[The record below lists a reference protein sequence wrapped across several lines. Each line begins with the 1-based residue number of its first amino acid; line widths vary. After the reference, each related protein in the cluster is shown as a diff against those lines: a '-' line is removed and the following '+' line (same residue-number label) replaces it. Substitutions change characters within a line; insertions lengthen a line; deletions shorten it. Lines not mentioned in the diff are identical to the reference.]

1 MPIETTNLKRNTAME
16 RARMLVVQSR
26 QSVARLKHGLFAK
39 RPELSAKAEKPW
51 PSAALRAEASAQID
65 QAARNGFVPDAH
77 VLRLYD
83 SHVAE
88 LAEMRCQ
95 LGEAEAGHQAAS
107 RQLDAM
113 FPEPP
118 VPLPEPPTPATPKN
132 YPRMGDLFGG
142 TGKASPLN

>member
-1 MPIETTNLKRNTAME
+1 MSVTIEYASLTE
-16 RARMLVVQSR
+16 RGRALITQSR
-26 QSVARLKHGLFAK
+26 KFLAGLKHGLIAK
-39 RPELSAKAEKPW
+39 RTELSAEVEKPS
-51 PSAALRAEASAQID
+51 PSAVQRADTLAQID

-83 SHVAE
+83 SHMAE

-95 LGEAEAGHQAAS
+95 LGEAEAGHQAAL

-118 VPLPEPPTPATPKN
+118 APLPEPPAPPTPKS

-142 TGKASPLN
+142 NGKASPLH